1 MRILAFDTSTAV
13 LSLGLYE
20 DARPL
25 WERRDALPG
34 GHAEQLAPLI
44 ELALRSGPMR
54 GKRIERIAVGT
65 GPGSFTGLR
74 VGVMTASALGY
85 ALRLPVIGV
94 CTLEAVAAT
103 RPGDIAR
110 YPVSVVTDARRGM
123 SYVLTLDKPI
133 GAARPSEPVLMS
145 LEECRKRASAHGL
158 MWLGAPGP
166 GWESLEGYRIDAGA
180 LASGVAAVAALRR
193 PQGGTLRPLYVRSGD
208 CNVTLAGSGRRT
220 FASAG
225 AQRR

>member
-13 LSLGLYE
+13 LSLGIYE
-20 DARPL
+20 DGRPL
-25 WERRDALPG
+25 WERRDASYG

-44 ELALRSGPMR
+44 ELALQCGPMR
-54 GKRIERIAVGT
+54 GKRIQRIAVGT

-85 ALRLPVIGV
+85 ALGLPVTGV

-103 RPGDIAR
+103 RSSGVAR
-110 YPVSVVTDARRGM
+110 YPVSVVADARRGM
-123 SYVLTLDKPI
+123 GYVLTLHKPI
-133 GAARPSEPVLMS
+133 GALPPPAPVLLS
-145 LEECRKRASAHGL
+145 LEECRKRASAHGV
-158 MWLGAPGP
+158 MWLGAPAA
-166 GWESLEGYRIDAGA
+166 GWESLEGYRVDAGA

-193 PQGGTLRPLYVRSGD
+193 PTAQAVHPVYVRPKD
-208 CNVTLAGSGRRT
+208 CNVTLAASGRRT

-225 AQRR
+225 GPR